1 MPSDTYT
8 LTISDAAEAIPADGS
23 VTNAKVA
30 ADAAI
35 AYSKLAPLTS
45 GNILV
50 GSASNVATSVNPS
63 GDVDVSDTGVFSIA
77 AGVVV
82 NADINSAAAISISKL
97 AAGTVA
103 GQIIV
108 AGASPTFT
116 PVYTAVSGDATLSGS
131 GVLTI
136 AANAVDSTKLKSDS
150 VTDGNRSVTA
160 DHIRDGA
167 VTFQKIEDVVVANS
181 GGTIIGATQTGAV
194 TGIILSELFLKADG
208 TGMLQQT
215 IADEAA
221 AKILP
226 SYTNNTDKVLGLNSS
241 GVLEWVTP
249 AIGTVTVG
257 VDNGGVGFTT
267 YATGDIIY
275 SSTTNQLAKLAIGS
289 ANNVLL
295 VSGGVPSWGTLD
307 LTAAGTVGSSI
318 LPVAN
323 GGTGVNSLASIDTN
337 IGVTAANTISSVNG
351 NISTTGSGNIQ
362 TTSTGNIQ
370 TTSSGNIQTT
380 STGNIQ
386 ATGTGKIGYGTGSG
400 GAVTQ
405 ITDRTT
411 GVTLDKTN
419 GAITLVSAAGSA
431 TFASFTVTN
440 STVAATDTV
449 IVNQKSGTDRY
460 MIHVTNVSAGTFDIT
475 FATTGDTTTEAP
487 VFNFAVI
494 KAVAS

>member
-8 LTISDAAEAIPADGS
+8 LTISDAAEAIPAAGS

-50 GSASNVATSVNPS
+50 GSASDVATSVNPS
-63 GDVDVSDTGVFSIA
+63 GDVDVSNTGVFSIA

-116 PVYTAVSGDATLSGS
+116 PAYTAVSGDATLSGS

-136 AANAVDSTKLKSDS
+136 GANAVDSTKLKSDAS
-150 VTDGNRSVTA
+150 VDNNRAVTT
-160 DHIRDGA
+160 DHIRSNA
-167 VTFQKIEDVVVANS
+167 VTFAKLEAPAFS
-181 GGTIIGATQTGAV
+181 GLGVGGVLVGATSAQTYTKV
-194 TGIILSELFLKADG
+194 PVSEIFLNSTG
-208 TGMLQQT
+208 TGMLQAST
-215 IADEAA
+215 KDAA
-221 AKILP
+221 AAAILP
-226 SYTNNTDKVLGLNSS
+226 SFGANESKVLGLDLNGNLTWTDPQLGAGNLILSTTT
-241 GVLEWVTP
+241 G
-249 AIGTVTVG
+249 GTG
-257 VDNGGVGFTT
+257 LTT
-267 YATGDIIY
+267 YTAGDLLY
-275 SSTTNQLAKLAIGS
+275 CSSADVLSKRPIGS
-289 ANNVLL
+289 LGRVL
-295 VSGGVPSWGTLD
+295 VSDGSFPVWSTVDLSTATAVGT
-307 LTAAGTVGSSI
+307 SI
-318 LPVAN
+318 LSEAN
-323 GGTGVNSLASIDTN
+323 GGTGVNDLTQLDTDF
-337 IGVTAANTISSVNG
+337 GVLNSNTISAEDG
-351 NISTTGSGNIQ
+351 DIST
-362 TTSTGNIQ
+362 
-370 TTSSGNIQTT
+370 
-380 STGNIQ
+380 
-386 ATGTGKIGYGTGSG
+386 TGTGKIGYGTGSG

-405 ITDRTT
+405 ITNRTT
-411 GVTLDKTN
+411 GVTLDNTN

-440 STVAATDTV
+440 STVDATDTV
-449 IVNQKSGTDRY
+449 IVNQQSGTDLY

-475 FATTGDTTTEAP
+475 FATTGGTTPEAP

>member
-8 LTISDAAEAIPADGS
+8 LTISDAAQAIPADGS
-23 VTNAKVA
+23 VTNAKIA
-30 ADAAI
+30 SDAAI
-35 AYSKLAPLTS
+35 AFSKLASLSS

-50 GSASNVATSVNPS
+50 GNASNVATSVNPS

-97 AAGTVA
+97 AAGSAA

-108 AGASPTFT
+108 VGSSPTFT
-116 PVYTAVSGDATLSGS
+116 PAYTAVSGDATLNGS

-150 VTDGNRSVTA
+150 VTDGNRAVTS

-167 VTFQKIEDVVVANS
+167 VTFQKIENVIVANS

-215 IADEAA
+215 IADQAA

-226 SYTNNTDKVLGLNSS
+226 SYTNNTNKVLGLNSS

-289 ANNVLL
+289 ANNVLH
-295 VSGGVPSWGTLD
+295 VSGGVPSWGALD

-323 GGTGVNSLASIDTN
+323 GGTGVNSLASIATN
-337 IGVTAANTISSVNG
+337 VGVTGTSTISSVNG
-351 NISTTGSGNIQ
+351 AIQTTGSG
-362 TTSTGNIQ
+362 S
-370 TTSSGNIQTT
+370 IQTT

-400 GAVTQ
+400 GTVTQ
-405 ITDRTT
+405 LTSRTT

-419 GAITLVSAAGSA
+419 GAITLVSAAGIA
-431 TFASFTVTN
+431 TWQSFTVTN
-440 STVAATDTV
+440 STVVATDTV
-449 IVNQKSGTDRY
+449 IVNQKSGADLY
-460 MIHVTNVSAGTFDIT
+460 MIHVTAVSAGSFVIS
-475 FATTGDTTTEAP
+475 FATTGGTTTEQP

-494 KAVAS
+494 KAVTS

>member
-8 LTISDAAEAIPADGS
+8 LTISDAAEAIPAAGS

-50 GSASNVATSVNPS
+50 GSASDVATSVNPS
-63 GDVDVSDTGVFSIA
+63 GDVDVSNTGVFSIA

-116 PVYTAVSGDATLSGS
+116 PAYTAVSGDATLSGS

-136 AANAVDSTKLKSDS
+136 GANAVDSTKLKSDAS
-150 VTDGNRSVTA
+150 VDNNRAVTT
-160 DHIRDGA
+160 DHIRSNA
-167 VTFQKIEDVVVANS
+167 VTFAKLEAPAFS
-181 GGTIIGATQTGAV
+181 GLGVGGVLVGATSAQTYTKV
-194 TGIILSELFLKADG
+194 PVSEIFLNSTG
-208 TGMLQQT
+208 TGMLQAST
-215 IADEAA
+215 KDAA
-221 AKILP
+221 AAAILP
-226 SYTNNTDKVLGLNSS
+226 SFGANESKVLGLDLNGNLTWTDPQLGAGNLILSTTT
-241 GVLEWVTP
+241 G
-249 AIGTVTVG
+249 GTG
-257 VDNGGVGFTT
+257 LTT
-267 YATGDIIY
+267 YTAGDLLY
-275 SSTTNQLAKLAIGS
+275 CSSANVLSKRPIGS
-289 ANNVLL
+289 LGRVL
-295 VSGGVPSWGTLD
+295 VSDGSFPVWSTVDLSTATAVGT
-307 LTAAGTVGSSI
+307 SI
-318 LPVAN
+318 LSEAN
-323 GGTGVNSLASIDTN
+323 GGTGVNDLTQLDTDF
-337 IGVTAANTISSVNG
+337 GVLNSNTISAEDG
-351 NISTTGSGNIQ
+351 DISTTG
-362 TTSTGNIQ
+362 TGSIV
-370 TTSSGNIQTT
+370 
-380 STGNIQ
+380 

-405 ITDRTT
+405 ITNRTT
-411 GVTLDKTN
+411 GVTLDNTN

-440 STVAATDTV
+440 STVDATDTV
-449 IVNQKSGTDRY
+449 IVNQQSGTDLY

-475 FATTGDTTTEAP
+475 FATTGGTTPEAP